1 MNVAKHGIII
11 GGAAIS
17 PETVRY
23 FSSLDLNL
31 KEAISMTE
39 AAAFVQMANIF
50 NPGDFCV
57 GMVGKSYND
66 QMEIKLINKDENGAG
81 EMLSRGRAICMGYLN
96 NKEKTLEAVDDDG
109 WFHSG
114 DLCTVDEEEFYT
126 VVGRIKEIIITAG
139 GENVAPTN
147 IEAEIKNALPD
158 VVSNVMVVGDKQKYL
173 TCLITL
179 KVSKY

>member
-66 QMEIKLINKDENGAG
+66 QMEIKLINKDEIGAVNCYQG
-81 EMLSRGRAICMGYLN
+81 EEQCAWANSTTFR
-96 NKEKTLEAVDDDG
+96 
-109 WFHSG
+109 
-114 DLCTVDEEEFYT
+114 
-126 VVGRIKEIIITAG
+126 G
-139 GENVAPTN
+139 GEGED
-147 IEAEIKNALPD
+147 IG
-158 VVSNVMVVGDKQKYL
+158 SCG
-173 TCLITL
+173 
-179 KVSKY
+179 